1 MAKGSLLFL
10 LGLLALGTVH
20 GSFMGK
26 LASKKICADDVCE
39 YKNMYTISLA
49 RAQKMY
55 EGPDCRFLS
64 FSEGQ
69 QIYIYSKLVKEDEE
83 DEEYWAASV
92 YVQCLLDQRGNIG
105 YFPSNLVEEI
115 QVFKEAT
122 KELPTT
128 VTFQKSPSQQAYYA
142 DSEIVGKVRL
152 QELIHLR
159 CQPFYVGHLR
169 AHSDLPGPLVAGNAL
184 ADATTQLTFPVL
196 IGSVTQAQQAHAL
209 YHLNANTLA
218 SL

>member
-142 DSEIVGKVRL
+142 DSEIVGKVRYDQSYTKQGPVSGNEAAQKPGNV
-152 QELIHLR
+152 QERH
-159 CQPFYVGHLR
+159 GHM
-169 AHSDLPGPLVAGNAL
+169 AK
-184 ADATTQLTFPVL
+184 F
-196 IGSVTQAQQAHAL
+196 
-209 YHLNANTLA
+209 TLA
-218 SL
+218 KQNVTDDPPWSRKMRMLIKVALEK

>member
-1 MAKGSLLFL
+1 MAKQLLLFL
-10 LGLLALGTVH
+10 LGLLSLGAVH
-20 GSFMGK
+20 GSFLGK

-39 YKNMYTISLA
+39 YTISLA

-64 FSEGQ
+64 FTEGQ

-83 DEEYWAASV
+83 DEEYWAGSV
-92 YVQCLLDQRGNIG
+92 YGQCLPDQMGNMG

-128 VTFQKSPSQQAYYA
+128 
-142 DSEIVGKVRL
+142 
-152 QELIHLR
+152 ELDFM
-159 CQPFYVGHLR
+159 C
-169 AHSDLPGPLVAGNAL
+169 A
-184 ADATTQLTFPVL
+184 
-196 IGSVTQAQQAHAL
+196 
-209 YHLNANTLA
+209 
-218 SL
+218 